1 MQAMSQTDPKKPL
14 DRDARPT
21 APELERMLDEA
32 LKQSFPASD
41 PVAISITGR

>member
-1 MQAMSQTDPKKPL
+1 MRQTDSKRPVEREAQPSAAEL
-14 DRDARPT
+14 DR
-21 APELERMLDEA
+21 LLDEA

>member
-1 MQAMSQTDPKKPL
+1 MSQTESKKPL
-14 DRDARPT
+14 DREPRPP
-21 APELERMLDEA
+21 APETERMLDEA

>member
-1 MQAMSQTDPKKPL
+1 MSQTEPKRTLDAKAKP
-14 DRDARPT
+14 A
-21 APELERMLDEA
+21 APDLERMLDEA